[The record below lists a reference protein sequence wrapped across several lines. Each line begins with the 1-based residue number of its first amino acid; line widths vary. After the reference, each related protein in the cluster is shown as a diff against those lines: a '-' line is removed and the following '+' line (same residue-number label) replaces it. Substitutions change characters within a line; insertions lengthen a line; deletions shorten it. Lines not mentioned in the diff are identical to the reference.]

1 VVKTHEM
8 PHYSAIIAAAEAGL
22 ALFPP
27 WLAKEQALVA
37 QPPDKDELTAK
48 WLALEESDFTAQQ
61 PLVAQ
66 LVAAAKAKQ
75 ADKLASI
82 ADQLD
87 KAATHSDSIAA
98 HLTNYGLTECAKLE
112 SG

>member
-37 QPPDKDELTAK
+37 QPPDEEELTAK

-61 PLVAQ
+61 PLVTQ
-66 LVAAAKAKQ
+66 LAAAKAKQ
-75 ADKLASI
+75 ANMLASI

-98 HLTNYGLTECAKLE
+98 HLTSYGLTECAKLE